1 MNIFLLKKFK
11 FFDYLN
17 NYIYLLDNGIKD
29 VIFIVESLEELC
41 FVKINFFFRFKSILI
56 FLFLRFFDLFENDF
70 LDINFYIF

>member
-1 MNIFLLKKFK
+1 M
-11 FFDYLN
+11 
-17 NYIYLLDNGIKD
+17 LDNGIKD
-29 VIFIVESLEELC
+29 VIFIVESLEELY